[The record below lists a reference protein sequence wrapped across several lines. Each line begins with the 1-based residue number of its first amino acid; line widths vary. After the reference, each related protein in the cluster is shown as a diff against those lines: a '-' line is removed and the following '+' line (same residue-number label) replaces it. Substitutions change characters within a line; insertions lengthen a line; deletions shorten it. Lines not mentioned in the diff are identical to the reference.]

1 VSHQPERKEKNCL
14 NCGTLVQGRYCQACG
29 QENIVPRQNFWSLCW
44 HFVADIFHFDG
55 KFFDTLKYLFF
66 RPGKVPKEYVDGKRM
81 RYLDPIRMY
90 LFTST
95 IFFLIF
101 FMMKD
106 PRGVIIN
113 TGDRYVPRNER
124 FMLSSRLY
132 EQLQRTPG
140 DTLLRHHLALL
151 MDTSKVIVMKTP
163 PAQPAPTDFI
173 VEHNNGRYLLGVE
186 AATEGP
192 GFARD
197 GSKSWVEARLEKRW
211 QEYKKRNED
220 DPNRMLGDLSEV
232 FMHRLPY
239 LLFLSLPF
247 FALILKLA
255 YVRRKNFYYSDHA
268 VFTLYHYIF
277 SFILL
282 LLLMGLSELKD
293 WSGWR
298 LFNWM
303 VTGLSIAWPVSLYIG
318 MKRFYGQ
325 GWLKTLWKFLLV
337 NLLGFITLMALFMLF
352 VLLSTIF

>member
-1 VSHQPERKEKNCL
+1 M

-55 KFFDTLKYLFF
+55 KFFDTLKYLLF
-66 RPGKVPKEYVDGKRM
+66 RPGRVPKEYVEGRRM

-90 LFTST
+90 IFTST
-95 IFFLIF
+95 VFFIIFFATNNTRSV
-101 FMMKD
+101 FMS
-106 PRGVIIN
+106 
-113 TGDRYVPRNER
+113 TGDRYLPRTER

-140 DTLLRHHLALL
+140 DTLLRRHLDVL
-151 MDTSKVIVMKTP
+151 MDTSMTVVLKEP
-163 PAQPAPTDFI
+163 PVQPAPTDFI
-173 VEHNNGRYLLGVE
+173 VEHDNGRYLVAVE
-186 AATEGP
+186 EQTEGP
-192 GFARD
+192 GFSKK
-197 GSKSWVEARLEKRW
+197 GSKSWLDEKFEQRW
-211 QEYKKRNED
+211 QEYKKKNED
-220 DPNRMLGDLSEV
+220 DPNRMLADLSEV
-232 FMHRLPY
+232 FMHRMPY

-255 YVRRKNFYYSDHA
+255 YIRRKNFYYSDHA

-282 LLLMGLSELKD
+282 LVIMGLSELKNWSD
-293 WSGWR
+293 WS

-303 VTGLSIAWPVSLYIG
+303 VTLVSIAWPVSLYIG

-325 GWLKTLWKFLLV
+325 KWLKTLGKFLLV
-337 NLLGFITLMALFMLF
+337 NLLGFITLMALFIVF
-352 VLLSTIF
+352 ILLSTIF